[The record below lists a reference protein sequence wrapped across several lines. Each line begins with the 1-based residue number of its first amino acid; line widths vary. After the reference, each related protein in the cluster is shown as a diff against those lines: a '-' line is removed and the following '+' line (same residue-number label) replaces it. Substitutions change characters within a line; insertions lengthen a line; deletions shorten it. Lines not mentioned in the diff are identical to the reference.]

1 MMKALTI
8 IITFS
13 NEADL
18 LRMTVEN
25 IFSTMDSHLTEI
37 LLIDDASTDHYDYQS
52 LAVEFDTRY
61 YRNST
66 KKGIARSRE
75 IGIALYDSKFFL

>member
-1 MMKALTI
+1 MMRKALTI
-8 IITFS
+8 VIPFS

-37 LLIDDASTDHYDYQS
+37 LLIDDASTDYYDYQS
-52 LAVEFDTRY
+52 LAVEFGAKY

-66 KKGIARSRE
+66 KKR
-75 IGIALYDSKFFL
+75 DSTQ